1 MDQGLSKMRNACVA
15 GILIHDL
22 KILLAKRS
30 ASRSFY
36 PNVWDLPGGHLEAGE
51 SPEAALVRELKEEL
65 GIVATAFES
74 LGTFQALSPEGYG
87 SYKYHVYLVTRWRGT
102 VANRQLEEHSE
113 IRWVT
118 FEDIGNLDLAD
129 PQYAQLFQHALQR
142 FKKAMKCNFVI
153 SSVISRRT

>member
-1 MDQGLSKMRNACVA
+1 MRDACAA

-87 SYKYHVYLVTRWRGT
+87 SYKYHVYLVTPWRGT

>member
-1 MDQGLSKMRNACVA
+1 MRDACAA

-129 PQYAQLFQHALQR
+129 PQYAQLFQHALQH
-142 FKKAMKCNFVI
+142 FKV
-153 SSVISRRT
+153 RR